1 MAENNTTVKTS
12 GLIDP
17 VYEEF
22 TEHVMGTLRSA
33 EFYNY
38 FMESLSKGERSF
50 QFSNRKL
57 EKKIDAAWVEAVENC
72 MSAFQNIIMNPRNF
86 IVEKEEIVNVAV
98 ARQATPE
105 VLRHLTTHG
114 KYIDDI
120 TKDNV
125 RPNHLLNKFKEDSWN
140 TYENR
145 FTYTLLEKTT
155 DFVSKRFEAIFNNM
169 GDEFGAF
176 LKVDANAKNE
186 TDTIATHMDIR
197 IRQNEDYLQDDA
209 ESESLF
215 SRISKLN
222 EQLKSFN
229 DSQFAKMMIKYP
241 RVKNPIV
248 KTNAIQKNPNFKACY
263 KLWVFLYN
271 YHDVGYEINVYEQN
285 SEITPT
291 FEQDI
296 YNSIFVNYLILK
308 NYLAKEEDRLI
319 DTKRRFKKRV
329 LKPRY
334 VKKIIEEIV
343 GNFDVTDVEIRKV
356 LIEEFTR
363 AQLEQ
368 LEAKERR
375 ELVEDRERRQ
385 KEERRKTAAELKE
398 MERKKQ
404 IERAERIRQME
415 EEKERQEERERQR
428 KENIEAL
435 VENYIIE
442 DLDNFI
448 REKESVL
455 EKREKERQEAANAG
469 SLNGGEVKE
478 IDKMICEAAMLE
490 LAEELEEKAGEA
502 DADEKSAE
510 AVAGEEAADVEA
522 TESEPDVKRV
532 AEDAGM
538 EAETVGNSESDG
550 ESSGEAGT
558 GNARK
563 DVGGSE
569 TGEEAEDEDI
579 GRDDLESSAL
589 DAQSLDGEKLNNDS
603 SNNGSSNDDILNDD
617 GSEKDDLNDDISDE
631 EDEKI
636 WDDEEEDET
645 LEDRL
650 GIAESLRNVFRWI
663 RGE

>member
-1 MAENNTTVKTS
+1 MLVKRRLGYNLRFLHTGDKRRETKERMAEKNTTVKTS

-186 TDTIATHMDIR
+186 TDTISTHMDIR

-215 SRISKLN
+215 ARISKLN

-404 IERAERIRQME
+404 IERAERIRQLE

-448 REKESVL
+448 REKETVL
-455 EKREKERQEAANAG
+455 EKREKERQEAESAAQ
-469 SLNGGEVKE
+469 LNGGEVKE
-478 IDKMICEAAMLE
+478 IDKMIREAALAE
-490 LAEELEEKAGEA
+490 LAEELGE
-502 DADEKSAE
+502 
-510 AVAGEEAADVEA
+510 EEAASELESKPEETASGAEVEVP
-522 TESEPDVKRV
+522 ESAETVETAVGSGIQEETAEEVTRD
-532 AEDAGM
+532 ADSENAASEDAG
-538 EAETVGNSESDG
+538 SEDTDS
-550 ESSGEAGT
+550 EEAGSKKAGSGDT
-558 GNARK
+558 GTENASSEDADSK
-563 DVGGSE
+563 EAGS
-569 TGEEAEDEDI
+569 EDEDS
-579 GRDDLESSAL
+579 DD
-589 DAQSLDGEKLNNDS
+589 D
-603 SNNGSSNDDILNDD
+603 
-617 GSEKDDLNDDISDE
+617 
-631 EDEKI
+631 KI

-645 LEDRL
+645 LEDRI

>member
-1 MAENNTTVKTS
+1 M
-12 GLIDP
+12 
-17 VYEEF
+17 
-22 TEHVMGTLRSA
+22 
-33 EFYNY
+33 
-38 FMESLSKGERSF
+38 
-50 QFSNRKL
+50 
-57 EKKIDAAWVEAVENC
+57 
-72 MSAFQNIIMNPRNF
+72 
-86 IVEKEEIVNVAV
+86 EKEEIVNVAV

-398 MERKKQ
+398 MERRKQ
-404 IERAERIRQME
+404 IERAERIRQQE

-448 REKESVL
+448 HEKESVL
-455 EKREKERQEAANAG
+455 EKRKKERQEAENAG
-469 SLNGGEVKE
+469 KLNGGEVKE

-490 LAEELEEKAGEA
+490 LAEELGDELEEKAGEA

-510 AVAGEEAADVEA
+510 AVAGEEA
-522 TESEPDVKRV
+522 
-532 AEDAGM
+532 
-538 EAETVGNSESDG
+538 ET
-550 ESSGEAGT
+550 
-558 GNARK
+558 
-563 DVGGSE
+563 
-569 TGEEAEDEDI
+569 EDI
-579 GRDDLESSAL
+579 GRDDLESSAW
-589 DAQSLDGEKLNNDS
+589 DAQSLEGEDLNHYGTNRD
-603 SNNGSSNDDILNDD
+603 SSNDDALNGDD
-617 GSEKDDLNDDISDE
+617 SEADDLNENGSEKEDSAGESLNEDDLDDDILEE
-631 EDEKI
+631 EDDKI
-636 WDDEEEDET
+636 WDDEDEEDET

>member
-1 MAENNTTVKTS
+1 MANNNTVKTS

-22 TEHVMGTLRSA
+22 TERVMGTLRSE

-176 LKVDANAKNE
+176 LKVDASAKND
-186 TDTIATHMDIR
+186 TDTISTKMDIR
-197 IRQNEDYLQDDA
+197 IKQNEDYLQDDA

-215 SRISKLN
+215 ARISKLN

-285 SEITPT
+285 SEISPS

-308 NYLAKEEDRLI
+308 NYLAREEDRMI

-334 VKKIIEEIV
+334 IKKIIEEIV

-356 LIEEFTR
+356 LIEEFTK

-375 ELVEDRERRQ
+375 QLVEDRERHQ
-385 KEERRKTAAELKE
+385 KEDRRREAAELKE
-398 MERKKQ
+398 QERKKQ
-404 IERAERIRQME
+404 IARAGRIRQQE
-415 EEKERQEERERQR
+415 EERERAEERAQKR
-428 KENIEAL
+428 KENIGIL
-435 VENYIIE
+435 VENYVIE
-442 DLDNFI
+442 DLDNFVG
-448 REKESVL
+448 EKEAVL
-455 EKREKERQEAANAG
+455 EKRAKEKERIAEEEKQAEKLGA
-469 SLNGGEVKE
+469 
-478 IDKMICEAAMLE
+478 DKRLDEMIREAAMIDLRE
-490 LAEELEEKAGEA
+490 GLAEEVGEMLNIGRVEPEEA
-502 DADEKSAE
+502 DEQMNEVDRLDQLQAKMIGQIDKVEQLDRMQAEMIREMSRGEDEPEEDDELPDEKVSPE
-510 AVAGEEAADVEA
+510 GGLSDEKVSPEDDL
-522 TESEPDVKRV
+522 PD
-532 AEDAGM
+532 
-538 EAETVGNSESDG
+538 
-550 ESSGEAGT
+550 
-558 GNARK
+558 K
-563 DVGGSE
+563 DFQ
-569 TGEEAEDEDI
+569 DED
-579 GRDDLESSAL
+579 
-589 DAQSLDGEKLNNDS
+589 
-603 SNNGSSNDDILNDD
+603 
-617 GSEKDDLNDDISDE
+617 
-631 EDEKI
+631 KI
-636 WDDEEEDET
+636 WDDDEEESM
-645 LEDRL
+645 EDKI
-650 GIAESLRNVFRWI
+650 GIAEALRNVFQWI